1 MENCEVVIN
10 IVIMEIMMVIMLKMT
25 TIVMIMTTI
34 TTKLGPCK
42 ERSES
47 PLLPLKTFLDSGDL
61 GAK

>member
-10 IVIMEIMMVIMLKMT
+10 IVIMEIMMVVMLKMT

-47 PLLPLKTFLDSGDL
+47 PLLPLKTFLHSGDL